1 MGAHAD
7 AVRVLPFSDEWMEG
21 FLDLAVQD
29 DARDPLAGPPSR
41 DVSRSRLELHRS
53 MGITKAHVVAVE
65 GGRVVGSA
73 KVNLVATCGEEGKAY
88 LSLMVAPSHR
98 RRGIGTR
105 LVERVCAEMA
115 SLGVE
120 WVQLGTL
127 DEWEGWRRFL
137 ETRGFEPHGIR
148 SADVS
153 LLPVVAVP
161 EPPPTTGAVVR
172 PVRLP
177 QDRGRWIEFA
187 NRERAEDLPGA
198 CAVPPAGP
206 TPWEVDPEARGF
218 DPSGFLIAEERGT
231 GELVGSVRAHVEA
244 GDRARGVIDDL
255 EVAKRLLRT
264 PLKESLL
271 VQAVTWLRKRGAA
284 SIEGRLHIGYR
295 DDEEL
300 FRRAG
305 FTVKNTAT
313 TWRRRTRAP

>member
-73 KVNLVATCGEEGKAY
+73 KVNLVATCGEAGKAY
-88 LSLMVAPSHR
+88 LSMMVAPTHR

-105 LVERVCAEMA
+105 LVGRVCAEMA
-115 SLGVE
+115 SQGVE
-120 WVQLGTL
+120 WIEMGML
-127 DEWEGWRRFL
+127 DSWEGWCRFL
-137 ETRGFEPHGIR
+137 ETRGFERHGIR
-148 SADVS
+148 SADVV
-153 LLPVVAVP
+153 LPAGAEVAEQLP
-161 EPPPTTGAVVR
+161 ETEEVVR

-177 QDRGRWIEFA
+177 QDRERWIEFV
-187 NRERAEDLPGA
+187 NRERKEDLPGG

-206 TPWEVDPEARGF
+206 TPWEAEPDASGF
-218 DPSGFLIAEERGT
+218 DPSGFLVAEDRTT
-231 GELVGSVRAHVEA
+231 GELVGCVRAHVEA

-255 EVAKRLLRT
+255 EVAKRFLGT

-271 VQAVTWLRKRGAA
+271 AWVVVWLRKRGAA
-284 SIEGRLHIGYR
+284 SVEGRLHIGYR

-305 FTVKNTAT
+305 FEVKNTAT